1 MFSVRG
7 RTGHLAWYRT
17 DEAGAEVAF
26 LHGFSDSA
34 QCWEPLIGAM
44 PGIRALAIDARGHG
58 ESGLPQE
65 PVSYTAHRDD
75 AALVLSS
82 QPANG
87 GVVVVGHSMGAMAA
101 AYLAAARPDLV
112 RAVVLEDPPTG
123 PPAADQVA
131 PTGELAV
138 DQEAPG
144 GDQDLLAGDEQDG
157 PMLMPGWLAELRGL
171 DVAARMARGRAGD
184 PDWPEDE
191 LEPWAVSK
199 AQVNPQLFE
208 LPYRDPV
215 PLTNLL
221 AEITCPVLLIHGDT
235 DRGGLISTEYAERCA
250 RAAAGEF
257 QAAHIAGAG
266 HSVRRDK
273 RPQYVVEL
281 ASFLDRHS

>member
-17 DEAGAEVAF
+17 DEGAAEVAF

-44 PGIRALAIDARGHG
+44 AGIRALAIDARGHG
-58 ESGLPQE
+58 ESGLPEE

-75 AALVLSS
+75 AALVLSN
-82 QPANG
+82 QPSDA
-87 GVVVVGHSMGAMAA
+87 GVIVVGHSMGAMAA

-123 PPAADQVA
+123 PPTANQQP
-131 PTGELAV
+131 PTGER
-138 DQEAPG
+138 QER
-144 GDQDLLAGDEQDG
+144 
-157 PMLMPGWLAELRGL
+157 PMIMPDWLAEVRALE
-171 DVAARMARGRAGD
+171 VPARIARGRAAD
-184 PDWPEDE
+184 PDWAEDE

-199 AQVNPQLFE
+199 GQVNPQLFE
-208 LPYRDPV
+208 LPYRDPQ
-215 PLTNLL
+215 PLTDLL
-221 AEITCPVLLIHGDT
+221 AEITCPVLLIHGDPE
-235 DRGGLISTEYAERCA
+235 RGGLISTEYAERCA
-250 RAAAGEF
+250 QAAAGEF

-273 RPQYVVEL
+273 RPQYVAEL
-281 ASFLDRHS
+281 TSFLRQHS